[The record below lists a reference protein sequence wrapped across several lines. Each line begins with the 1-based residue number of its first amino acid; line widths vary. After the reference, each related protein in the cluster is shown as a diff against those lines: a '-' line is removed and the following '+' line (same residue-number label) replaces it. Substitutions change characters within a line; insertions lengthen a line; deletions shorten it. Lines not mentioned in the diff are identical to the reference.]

1 MKMAKENWN
10 KKDGFSYQ
18 SVSREL
24 KNAPPQRLYLLHGRE
39 DYLLE
44 RFVEEL
50 IRACLPEGADDFS
63 LRELDG
69 AATSL
74 QELADSVNALPF
86 ATERTLTIVRGY
98 DLNHVREAEYKTFE
112 AIVSDVPDYATLA
125 FINRGADEP
134 DGRLKAVKLL
144 RKLGRDIDFCEQS
157 GSTLNN
163 WIRRRFAALG
173 RDIEP
178 EACEALVYASGSLM
192 GALVPEIEKIAA
204 GVQAERVTAADVEKL
219 AFRIPETR
227 TFDMVDCISERDFDG
242 AARCMSDLVTMGEEP
257 LMILGALGYQ
267 IRRLYAVRLA
277 REEKLDRAFLARC
290 AGIKSDFVY
299 RRASS
304 SASRFS
310 LAGLKRAVE
319 LCAETDYAMKSG
331 GGEPQELL
339 NVLIARFAVE
349 CV

>member
-50 IRACLPEGADDFS
+50 ICACLPEGADDFS
-63 LRELDG
+63 LRELNG

-98 DLNHVREAEYKTFE
+98 DLNHVREVEYKTFE

-204 GVQAERVTAADVEKL
+204 GTASERVTAADVEAL

-227 TFDMVDCISERDFDG
+227 AFDMTDAISARDFDT
-242 AARCMSDLVTMGEEP
+242 AARLLGDLFDMGEEP
-257 LMILGALGYQ
+257 LKVLGAVGYNM
-267 IRRLYAVRLA
+267 RRLYAARLA
-277 REEKLDRAFLARC
+277 AEYRA
-290 AGIKSDFVY
+290 GDEYIKRVTGVKYDFVLKKLK
-299 RRASS
+299 A
-304 SASRFS
+304 SASRYS
-310 LAGLKRAVE
+310 LAGLRRAVE
-319 LCAETDYAMKSG
+319 LCAETDYAIKSSYAG
-331 GGEPQELL
+331 DTELL
-339 NVLIARFAVE
+339 GELLARFAVE
-349 CV
+349 CA